1 MNSSIQQD
9 GINGMKEMLSKFPKV
24 IEANLNTILGKT
36 SELACSQESAVRK
49 SALKFL
55 DHIFQSIRP
64 ENISPFYPLLN
75 AQLLCA
81 MNHIS
86 LDIQKDSHQ
95 LLDIMLTHAPE
106 LVSTTAMTVMNYTVC
121 CSKTLVLTLVLI

>member
-1 MNSSIQQD
+1 
-9 GINGMKEMLSKFPKV
+9 MLTKFPETV
-24 IEANLNTILGKT
+24 EANLSTVLAKM

-49 SALKFL
+49 CALKFL
-55 DHIFQSIRP
+55 EHTFQSIKTD
-64 ENISPFYPLLN
+64 NISPFFPLLN

-86 LDIQKDSHQ
+86 LDIQRDSHL

-106 LVSTTAMTVMNYTVC
+106 LVSTTAMMVKAKFKENFKLIKCFLCLDFTKFFGSN
-121 CSKTLVLTLVLI
+121 LVPR